1 MKVSRQQMAANRER
15 LLDIAS
21 RLFRERGFDDV
32 SVAEIMQ
39 EAGLTHG
46 GFYGHFSSKEA
57 LAAQAATHALLQTAN
72 RWRATLESSGTAGLE
87 RIVDAYL
94 SQQHRDLPGVGC
106 AIAALGP
113 EVARQ
118 SDPVRNAFATEL
130 ESLIGVLSGFL
141 PGADASVRRKRA
153 LALMAQLVGA
163 IVLARAFGRGDL
175 SSEILDV
182 VRAAVVLPDT
192 ATTTSA

>member
-21 RLFRERGFDDV
+21 RLFRERGFDNV

-39 EAGLTHG
+39 QAGLTHG
-46 GFYGHFSSKEA
+46 GFYGHFASKEA
-57 LAAQAATHALLQTAN
+57 LAAEAATHALLQTAN
-72 RWRATLESSGTAGLE
+72 RWRATLERSGTAGLE

-94 SQQHRDLPGVGC
+94 SQQHRDLPGAGC

-118 SDPVRNAFATEL
+118 ADPVRHAFAMEL
-130 ESLIGVLSGFL
+130 ESLVGVLSGFL
-141 PGADASVRRKRA
+141 PGADTSARRKRA

-163 IVLARAFGRGDL
+163 IVLARAFGSSDL

-182 VRAAVVLPDT
+182 VRAAVVLPDAA
-192 ATTTSA
+192 ATTTA